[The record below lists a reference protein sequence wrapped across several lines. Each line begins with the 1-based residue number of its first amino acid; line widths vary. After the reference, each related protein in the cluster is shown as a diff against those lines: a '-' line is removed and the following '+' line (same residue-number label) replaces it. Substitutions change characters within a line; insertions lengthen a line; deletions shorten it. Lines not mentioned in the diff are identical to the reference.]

1 MATLYLILADI
12 ITVFHLGYIAFV
24 VVGQLLIWIG
34 WAARWKW
41 VRNPTFRLLHFLAIA
56 FVAFEGVIDMKCPL
70 TVWEDQLREAAG
82 QVPGE
87 ETFMARLVHQVLFIP
102 EDVVSEDTL
111 QYSYM
116 IVAAIV
122 LITLVLFPPRRF
134 GKKSESPARLSTE
147 SPSPAN
153 SELPVPAATT
163 LAAPEPLPLAATT
176 TNPFAT
182 NQPETPNARDTAS
195 KSTTG

>member
-1 MATLYLILADI
+1 MATFYLILADA

-24 VVGQLLIWIG
+24 VIGQLLIWIG

-82 QVPGE
+82 QIPGE

-134 GKKSESPARLSTE
+134 GQASDAPPPPAT
-147 SPSPAN
+147 
-153 SELPVPAATT
+153 PAATASGT
-163 LAAPEPLPLAATT
+163 ASANGTASASGTASPADAELTPTT
-176 TNPFAT
+176 PT
-182 NQPETPNARDTAS
+182 TPNAQTTPDAPAATQGKAAS
-195 KSTTG
+195 

>member
-1 MATLYLILADI
+1 MATFYLILADA

-24 VVGQLLIWIG
+24 VIGQLLIWIG
-34 WAARWKW
+34 WATGWKW

-82 QVPGE
+82 QIPGE

-134 GKKSESPARLSTE
+134 GQASDAPPPPAT
-147 SPSPAN
+147 
-153 SELPVPAATT
+153 PAATASGT
-163 LAAPEPLPLAATT
+163 ASANGTASPADAELTPTT
-176 TNPFAT
+176 PT
-182 NQPETPNARDTAS
+182 TPNAQTTPDAPAATQGKAAS
-195 KSTTG
+195 